1 MYNNGGYSPKVQSMN
16 QTSGYIHMNLIISL
30 VARDSNTSILVLSS
44 MPLLYL
50 IWWIRFSMSSE
61 NGKGVPF
68 VLSDPGRPLG
78 KANKPF
84 PVSWR
89 M

>member
-30 VARDSNTSILVLSS
+30 VARDSNTSILVISS
-44 MPLLYL
+44 MPLSYL
-50 IWWIRFSMSSE
+50 IWRIRFSTSSE

-68 VLSDPGRPLG
+68 VLSGPG
-78 KANKPF
+78 
-84 PVSWR
+84 
-89 M
+89 